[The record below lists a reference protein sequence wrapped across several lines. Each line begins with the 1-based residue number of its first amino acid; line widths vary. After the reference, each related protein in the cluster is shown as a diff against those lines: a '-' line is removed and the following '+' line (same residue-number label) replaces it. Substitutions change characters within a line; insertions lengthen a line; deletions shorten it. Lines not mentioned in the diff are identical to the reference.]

1 MNRDFKTLIAAMNA
15 EEKVALLT
23 GSGLWRTAS
32 LPQHG
37 IDDIVMTDGTYGV
50 RYSSAQIDGNE
61 KWSMDDFISVI
72 TQTADRAN
80 AEEPAAKGGSEALF
94 SASLPATC
102 FPNGSSLACSWD
114 IDLVYQMG
122 QALGRE
128 CQHMGV
134 GILLGPGINIR
145 RTPLAGRGYE
155 YYAEDPVVSGDIAAA
170 LINGLQDEGVGA
182 SLKHFAANNSEYRRT
197 EMDSVIEERALREIY
212 LAGFQRAIAK
222 SQPWTVMSSYNRLN
236 GVQTSQDPFLLT
248 QVLRDEWGYDG
259 LVMSDWYGIKDR
271 PASLMAG
278 NDLAMPETRRDKQ
291 TLLAAINAG
300 EVPMAVVDSACLRM
314 LELLDKV
321 QRNRRPNAQA
331 DFSAHH
337 RLSQQLAAESIVL
350 LKNDDNLLPL
360 RPEKTPRIA
369 VLGKP
374 AQEPVIQGSG
384 CATTVPYLLD
394 RPLDEIFDLAGE
406 AFSVSWA
413 IGAPDDLQCDEAALV
428 QAKVVAQE
436 ADVAVIFVSTA
447 VGEDGE
453 NGDRHDLNILAVHER
468 LIREVASVQPNVVV
482 VLANS
487 DAVVMPWLGE
497 CKALLETFFAGQGM
511 GRAVAEI
518 LFGQRNPSGKL
529 TVTVPNTLEETP
541 AWLNYPGE
549 NLRHHYGEGLFVGYR
564 YYDKRCLT
572 PRFPFGFGLSYTQFS
587 YDNLSLS
594 AETIGADDTLTVSFE
609 LSNIGAVDG
618 KEIVQLY
625 VSAPEGELIR
635 EVRALKGFDKIALA
649 AGETQRV
656 SLQLPISELACYHP
670 GLADWVITPGN
681 WQVHIGG
688 SSRDLPLNATFTVD
702 CPARYVPL
710 RDDNSLQQ
718 LIQQPKAF
726 ARVVQLI
733 ADKSQL
739 PPEQVREKLIRLAPD
754 LFCGL
759 LIALTEFLAL
769 DIERD
774 ELNAVLAEPQ

>member
-15 EEKVALLT
+15 EEKVTLLT

-50 RYSSAQIDGNE
+50 RYSRAQIDGNE

-649 AGETQRV
+649 AGKTQRV